1 MKSKPLALTGF
12 AVSKGPTD
20 GGIEGEVSRGAEVV
34 GAVDESFEGFIHAT
48 FRGSGVFVMTGCAG
62 ELSTKQVFT
71 VHQMNALARPERSF
85 QLGVVGLPSYDLGVR
100 ATEIGVNDNFSGI
113 RYEHLP
119 NVRKPELV
127 LGRQTLELGG
137 GQLGRCDVH
146 EPHTRFGS
154 YR

>member
-1 MKSKPLALTGF
+1 
-12 AVSKGPTD
+12 
-20 GGIEGEVSRGAEVV
+20 
-34 GAVDESFEGFIHAT
+34 
-48 FRGSGVFVMTGCAG
+48 MTGCAG

-71 VHQMNALARPERSF
+71 VHEVNRAAFAERSF
-85 QLGVVGLPSYDLGVR
+85 QLGVISFPSNHLGVR